1 MDFRYDY
8 DRRNKA
14 MTFQRLFCRPS
25 RENFLAWLLIVAA
38 CAAIGDARAQT
49 GDPRIHGDTI
59 IVFDASGSMQAPV
72 AGRGVTGKIVL
83 ARQAATRLV
92 AGFAGRNTPMS
103 LGLVAFGLERIPRA
117 PAAEYLRRSCQDV
130 RVIAPLAP
138 LSPTLPGELLR
149 EISRFQEYG
158 ETPLGLA
165 VQTAIDQLGVKG
177 GSIVVV
183 TDMDETCE
191 DQHPEQGACQVLTRA
206 NRGRAPSDKVY
217 VDSIIV
223 TPTRTNPDNSPETPP
238 GIMRLRECPELQAT
252 EVNTI
257 VDPHQVDTVT
267 AGIVTRLDRLA
278 RGGQDSSTNDA
289 LTPANQND
297 PVRRTVTLIDS
308 RGQPIRNRAF
318 NLRFSSQGQPDISA
332 QVSNGT
338 AAVALPA
345 GVYSLS
351 ISSSAGPP
359 QTLEIAV
366 SASST
371 DIVVTS
377 D

>member
-8 DRRNKA
+8 DRRKKA
-14 MTFQRLFCRPS
+14 MTFQKLFRRAS
-25 RENFLAWLLIVAA
+25 RENLLTWLVTIAA
-38 CAAIGDARAQT
+38 CAAIGDARAET

-72 AGRGVTGKIVL
+72 GERGVIGKIVL
-83 ARQAATRLV
+83 ARQAATKLV
-92 AGFAGRNTPMS
+92 AGFAGRNTPIS

-130 RVIAPLAP
+130 RVIAQLAP

-165 VQTAIDQLGVKG
+165 VQTAIDQLGVRG

-223 TPTRTNPDNSPETPP
+223 TPTRTNPLDNSPETPP

-257 VDPHQVDTVT
+257 VDSHQVDIVT
-267 AGIVTRLDRLA
+267 TGIVTRLDRLA
-278 RGGQDSSTNDA
+278 RGGQDASTNDA
-289 LTPANQND
+289 VTPTNQND
-297 PVRRTVTLIDS
+297 PVRCTITLIDS
-308 RGQPIRNRAF
+308 HGQPIRNRTF
-318 NLRFSSQGQPDISA
+318 NLRFSQGQSEILA
-332 QVSNGT
+332 QVSSGT
-338 AAVALPA
+338 ATVALPV

-351 ISSSAGPP
+351 ISSSGPP